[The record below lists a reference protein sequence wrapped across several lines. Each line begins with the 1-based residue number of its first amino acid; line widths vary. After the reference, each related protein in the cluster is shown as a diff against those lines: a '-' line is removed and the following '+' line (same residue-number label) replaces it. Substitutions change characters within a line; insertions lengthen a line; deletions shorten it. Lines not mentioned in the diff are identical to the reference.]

1 MTKKGAQIDKLKK
14 LLCPNLLNISKAD
27 VSREC
32 DECSFNKTPTQSL
45 AELSIKVGKISDDRG
60 QWNIGWWCLMTNDWA
75 SGFCAGV
82 TTVIYSCRSH
92 QSEHF
97 QCSPS
102 SSHFNELGLCFN
114 FAFPKRAIS
123 QKKYI
128 LHPRYI
134 NVIAPLN
141 VCRTSDLEKWTSWKI
156 TSNALCRAWVGH
168 TTKKSMT
175 WSFLQ
180 RKWPHCSK
188 EEPPLFSRV
197 KSNNTLILS
206 WYEGGLFECQL
217 SYCKERPNPLANWV
231 ERAFSKINNI
241 KMQRNITF

>member
-1 MTKKGAQIDKLKK
+1 MHLSQKLRCVFALDYELPLIFNMKGYFSKHIIYDKKKGAQIDKLKK

-114 FAFPKRAIS
+114 FAFPQRAIS

-175 WSFLQ
+175 WSLGDNFFKESGLTVP
-180 RKWPHCSK
+180 RRNHPCSP
-188 EEPPLFSRV
+188 E
-197 KSNNTLILS
+197 SNLITL
-206 WYEGGLFECQL
+206 
-217 SYCKERPNPLANWV
+217 
-231 ERAFSKINNI
+231 
-241 KMQRNITF
+241 